1 VTGSDSP
8 GTWKGCTDYGKGY
21 AGFMCENF
29 INISNSLS
37 VGVTSFSKAKQG
49 EAYNVYNIGHD
60 PDISLAN
67 RYI

>member
-8 GTWKGCTDYGKGY
+8 RTWKRCIDYGKGY

-29 INISNSLS
+29 IKISNSLS
-37 VGVTSFSKAKQG
+37 VGVTSFSKA
-49 EAYNVYNIGHD
+49 YNVYNIGHD
-60 PDISLAN
+60 LDISLAN